1 MADPSTREARRALL
15 IVNREKPEADASAKH
30 VESIIAR
37 HSEVVGLLN
46 ADHDVEPITD
56 ARGADLIVVLGGDGT
71 LISQSRRCVDL
82 GLPLLGVNLGK
93 LGFLAEFD
101 VPALE
106 QAGNEIF
113 GGGEL
118 ATRRVGLLRAQVFE
132 GAHAVF
138 SGVALNEAV
147 ITAGP
152 PYRMIELALS
162 IDGEEGPTITGD
174 GLIVSTPTGSTAYN
188 ASAGGPILEPD
199 LAGMA
204 ITPIAA
210 HSLAFRPLVVSGDS
224 RVEVRVLKAN
234 REEDAHGTTLMLDG
248 HETHALNGNERI
260 SLSSHDRTIEFVRNM
275 RAGYWFRLIHK
286 MRWAAAPRTRT
297 ETSRD
302 DD

>member
-1 MADPSTREARRALL
+1 MADPPTRQARRALL
-15 IVNREKPEADASAKH
+15 IVNREKPEADASAKR
-30 VESIIAR
+30 VESVIAR
-37 HSEVVGLLN
+37 QGEVVGVLS

-56 ARGADLIVVLGGDGT
+56 TRGADLIVVLGGDGT

-101 VPALE
+101 VQALDE
-106 QAGNEIF
+106 AGDEIF
-113 GGGEL
+113 GGGKL

-132 GAHAVF
+132 GTHAVF

-162 IDGEEGPTITGD
+162 IDGEAGPTITGD

-199 LAGMA
+199 LMGIAV
-204 ITPIAA
+204 TPIAA
-210 HSLAFRPLVVSGDS
+210 HSLAFRPLVISGDS

-248 HETHALNGNERI
+248 HETHALRGDERI
-260 SLSSHDRTIEFVRNM
+260 SLSSHDRTVEFVQNT

-286 MRWAAAPRTRT
+286 MRWAAPPRTRT
-297 ETSRD
+297 D
-302 DD
+302 PAGGDG